1 MSLAPFSLRGLTGV
15 VTGAG
20 RGIGRA
26 LACALAEAGANVVAC
41 DLCQA
46 DVEETA
52 ERIASRGVEALAAVA
67 DVTSEAD
74 VERMVQCVNDRFGRL
89 DVLVNN
95 AGTTVQKP
103 ATEITLEEWNRVL
116 AVNLTGT
123 FLCSRKAAPLLAR
136 GGNGAIVNIGSI
148 NGQVAPALHPSSA
161 YSAAKAG
168 VLGLTRALAVEWAT
182 LGVRVNAVCP
192 TYVRTEMTA
201 ARLRD
206 PEYAARIENRT
217 PLGRIAEPDDLAGA
231 VVFLASPASG
241 MVTGHALNVDGGW
254 VIV

>member
-52 ERIASRGVEALAAVA
+52 ERIASRGVEALAVVA

-74 VERMVQCVNDRFGRL
+74 VDRMVQCASDRFGRL

-95 AGTTVQKP
+95 AGTTAQKP

-136 GGNGAIVNIGSI
+136 GGNGAIVNIASI

-201 ARLRD
+201 ARLSD

-231 VVFLASPASG
+231 VVFLASPASR